1 MGVGLYY
8 SLGDWRF
15 GIMKESDSKEK
26 AERMRDLTHAQVR
39 ELMSDYGKI
48 DILWYDGGWCYP
60 STPTDT
66 MEDVRRFWRADE
78 LNAMVRSLQ
87 PDILIN
93 NRSGAPED
101 FGTPE
106 GHVSAPGDCAL
117 WEACLTMAMDSNSG
131 WGYWRHNTYRKTAA
145 QLVYLLVQ
153 AAANGGNTLFNVS
166 PDPDGVIPGW
176 QVELLHEL
184 GGWMRAN
191 SEAIYGVRRS
201 DASRDVNGA
210 QGNSCG
216 IISEKGSNLYFY
228 MLEWPGQ
235 ETVIPIMK
243 REIKRAVLLQTGQE
257 LRTMVDNRGRLHIS
271 GLPLNQVDPYCS
283 VIRLETV

>member
-1 MGVGLYY
+1 
-8 SLGDWRF
+8 
-15 GIMKESDSKEK
+15 
-26 AERMRDLTHAQVR
+26 
-39 ELMSDYGKI
+39 
-48 DILWYDGGWCYP
+48 
-60 STPTDT
+60 
-66 MEDVRRFWRADE
+66 
-78 LNAMVRSLQ
+78 MVRSLQ

-106 GHVSAPGDCAL
+106 GHVSAPGDCSL

-131 WGYWRHNTYRKTAA
+131 WGYWRDNTYRKTAA

-184 GGWMRAN
+184 GGWMRGN

-201 DASRDVNGA
+201 DAARDINGT

-216 IISEKGSNLYFY
+216 IVSEKGSNLYFY

-235 ETVIPIMK
+235 ETVIPIMR
-243 REIKRAVLLQTGQE
+243 REIKRAVLLKTGQE

-283 VIRLETV
+283 VIRLETA